1 MNLIARRTPSSQSDV
16 VENSDSK
23 WWWVSVLREAVE
35 AVTGNTL
42 CSSFPQRP
50 LRVLSC
56 CTGCSAESEV
66 LKAGFGLGSRGL
78 SPYCL
83 ASLESSDTSGE
94 QKPEPERKSLI
105 SLGVKTVGHRIR
117 ICKGSILSAGLW
129 GHQAI
134 GVSPKRR
141 KWYRTMCA
149 QHLGRQALGSLDLT
163 FAMFSSRC
171 EDPHFTI
178 LRQHFRA
185 VARVF
190 ASWTERDPA
199 KLESTWTSLW
209 HHLSNVPYFWR
220 RVTGPISATICVP

>member
-1 MNLIARRTPSSQSDV
+1 MTNGCATSRDETLLMQCRSFPVSVDFRIMASWEAALLEDAQTGEMADATDDADEYREISEDESDSQKTPSSQSDV

-105 SLGVKTVGHRIR
+105 PW
-117 ICKGSILSAGLW
+117 GLK
-129 GHQAI
+129 
-134 GVSPKRR
+134 P
-141 KWYRTMCA
+141 
-149 QHLGRQALGSLDLT
+149 
-163 FAMFSSRC
+163 
-171 EDPHFTI
+171 
-178 LRQHFRA
+178 
-185 VARVF
+185 
-190 ASWTERDPA
+190 
-199 KLESTWTSLW
+199 
-209 HHLSNVPYFWR
+209 
-220 RVTGPISATICVP
+220 